1 MPPGQKD
8 SFFLASFKQLDQ
20 GYSMRINSISL
31 ACTALAAGA
40 GLVAC
45 GGGDDD
51 IVVFDGVVI
60 RNAAIVSTADG
71 WVTTGKTIIL
81 ANGKITAITNDGVQ
95 VAGTAQS
102 VDAAGKFVI
111 PGFLDMH
118 SYAMDKAGEAVKPW
132 PLLIANGVTGIRQMD
147 GSAAMIA
154 QARQLNLDSAAHR
167 VDAPEILAIPSD
179 IFTGLQGQT
188 AAAGAAFVDQKLAD
202 GADFIKVVGGNRDAV
217 LGVLAQAKA
226 KGNYVAGHSVPA
238 LAAGDAVDAGW
249 RVLEH
254 LGANF
259 GFMLDCSTE
268 VGTLRQT
275 LTTKPPYTPPITE
288 PARLA
293 AYLLNPR
300 ALDGAAYVP
309 IFQKILD
316 TYDANACG
324 ALVSKYAAAGTWY
337 VPSLIRLRTQNYG
350 NDPAYVQSAQLKYV
364 DKTTRAIYAG
374 TGPAFSAQGAGVVST
389 LAAFYQLEEKLVKA
403 LDASGAPMLAGS
415 DEGTQ
420 VVGFALQD
428 EFRVLAAAGL
438 SPLKI
443 LQMTTVNG
451 AKFLNREATM
461 GSVDIGKNADLVLL
475 DANPVTDVAN
485 FSKIWSVVLKGK
497 VFTAADLEKLKAD
510 VAAAYA
516 N

>member
-1 MPPGQKD
+1 
-8 SFFLASFKQLDQ
+8 
-20 GYSMRINSISL
+20 MRIKPISV
-31 ACTALAAGA
+31 ACMALVASA

-45 GGGDDD
+45 GGGDDEM
-51 IVVFDGVVI
+51 VVSDGVVI
-60 RNAAIVSTADG
+60 RNASIVSTADG
-71 WVTTGKTIIL
+71 SVTTGKTIVL
-81 ANGKITAITNDGVQ
+81 SGGKIVAITGDRVN
-95 VAGTAQS
+95 VAGAAQS
-102 VDAAGKFVI
+102 VDATGKFVV

-118 SYAMDKAGEAVKPW
+118 SHAMDKAGEAVKPW

-147 GSAAMIA
+147 GSPAMIA

-167 VDAPEILAIPSD
+167 IDAPEVLAIPSD

-202 GADFIKVVGGNRDAV
+202 GADFIKVVGGNRVAV
-217 LGVLAQAKA
+217 LGILAQAKA
-226 KGNYVAGHSVPA
+226 RGSYVAGHSVPA

-249 RVLEH
+249 RVVEH

-259 GFMLDCSTE
+259 GFMLDCATE
-268 VGTLRQT
+268 AGALRQT
-275 LTTKPPYTPPITE
+275 LTTNPPYTPPITE
-288 PARLA
+288 PAKLA
-293 AYLLNPR
+293 SYLLNPR
-300 ALDGAAYVP
+300 ALDGTAYAPV
-309 IFQKILD
+309 FQKILD
-316 TYDANACG
+316 TYDANACS
-324 ALVSKYAAAGTWY
+324 ALIGKYAAAGTWH
-337 VPSLIRLRTQNYG
+337 VPTLIRLRTQSYG
-350 NDPAYVQSAQLKYV
+350 NDPAYVQSAQLQYV

-374 TGPAFSAQGAGVVST
+374 TGPAFAAQGPAVATT

-403 LDASGAPMLAGS
+403 MDTAGVPMLTGS

-428 EFRVLAAAGL
+428 EFRLLAAAGL

-475 DANPVTDVAN
+475 DGNPVKDVAN

-497 VFTAADLEKLKAD
+497 VFSAAELEKRKAD

-516 N
+516 Q